1 MMHRVTGD
9 TLEKVKEK
17 IKNYDDKSSEVL
29 RIMILIAALGIV
41 MFCAEDSRNLKAEM
55 IIWIVTVLSAVAL
68 LVLYDIYD
76 LELYQFA
83 FLCIMVMGGLSL
95 LIQPILNVPDEVA
108 HFARSEIVSQGQLI
122 IDRSQQEFKTIQSM
136 DDLHK
141 QCETAIIYSALKG
154 TKIDYTPFYF
164 YHVAA
169 TNATFL
175 YIPQAVGMII
185 AKILNMD
192 VIWLLWLGRFMN
204 LLVYSLLVG
213 LAIKI
218 TPCIKFPL
226 LFVAILPMS
235 IQQAASLSPDAMI
248 NALSIL
254 LIAFFSYLYIR
265 DIISYKEILFF
276 IVIGMLTVIAKVTN
290 MCITGL
296 FLLLPLHKTYGK
308 KKGAILKICVVG
320 GFIITGMAYYYY
332 TTTFAVNTGVEK
344 YCMEN
349 NVDSG
354 QQLQYI
360 FGNFKQWLQDFGG
373 SALEQSESYINMLNR
388 FGWLNYGYAALTSM
402 TVFMFAKICLQEKQ
416 IIISRLHKFLIFLM
430 VAGTYMIT
438 SLALY
443 LTWTSVGA
451 ESTAGVQ
458 GRYFIPLLALAIL
471 LVCNAGNERDV
482 HKNRNDMT
490 VMLGMVSSYL
500 LVTAA
505 RYY

>member
-1 MMHRVTGD
+1 MMHGKIGD
-9 TLEKVKEK
+9 ILEKLKLK
-17 IKNYDDKSSEVL
+17 IKNYDDKQSEVL
-29 RIMILIAALGIV
+29 RIIILVAALGIV
-41 MFCAEDSRNLKAEM
+41 MFCAEESRNIKAEVV
-55 IIWIVTVLSAVAL
+55 IWGVTVFSAAAL
-68 LVLYDIYD
+68 LVLYDIFD

-83 FLCIMVMGGLSL
+83 FLGIMVMGGLSL

-122 IDRSQQEFKTIQSM
+122 INRSQQEFMTIQSM

-141 QCETAIIYSALKG
+141 QCETAIIYSVLKG
-154 TKIDYTPFYF
+154 TKIDYTPYYF

-185 AKILNMD
+185 AKILNLD
-192 VIWLLWLGRFMN
+192 VIWLMWLGRFMN
-204 LLVYSLLVG
+204 LLVYSILVG

-218 TPCIKFPL
+218 TPCIKFSL

-254 LIAFFSYLYIR
+254 LIALFSYLYTK
-265 DIISYKEILFF
+265 DIISYKEIIFF
-276 IVIGMLTVIAKVTN
+276 IVIGMLTVISKVTN

-296 FLLLPLHKTYGK
+296 FLLLPLHRTYGK
-308 KKGAILKICVVG
+308 NRAVILKICVVG
-320 GFIITGMAYYYY
+320 SFIITGMVYYYY

-354 QQLQYI
+354 RQLHYI

-402 TVFMFAKICLQEKQ
+402 TVFMFAKVCLQEKQ
-416 IIISRLHKFLIFLM
+416 VIISRLHKFLIFLM
-430 VAGTYMIT
+430 VVGTYMIT

-443 LTWTSVGA
+443 LTWTPVGA
-451 ESTAGVQ
+451 ENTAGVQ
-458 GRYFIPLLALAIL
+458 GRYFIPLISLVIL
-471 LVCNAGNERDV
+471 LVCNAGNERSV
-482 HKNRNDMT
+482 HKNKNDMA